1 MHLNNLKPSLQNQ
14 IYLMGTC
21 CCSPKTGSPKC
32 QQKKR
37 THSVVGGVGVL
48 LGVSTCRFQVLSQLI
63 KQPLT
68 RWSLHIRSALHAL
81 CRSKV
86 SIFLGLN
93 IERQTAGQSPTNHSA
108 LSFMTC
114 VMSSGRQGLSKQTNI
129 NSCMKGRL
137 WLTWLLPPTGRFEYE
152 WSAGVYFFRQ
162 C

>member
-1 MHLNNLKPSLQNQ
+1 M
-14 IYLMGTC
+14 
-21 CCSPKTGSPKC
+21 
-32 QQKKR
+32 
-37 THSVVGGVGVL
+37 VGGVGVL

-114 VMSSGRQGLSKQTNI
+114 VMSSGRQGLSKQTNKHKFVYEVT
-129 NSCMKGRL
+129 SVAH
-137 WLTWLLPPTGRFEYE
+137 LTAAPYRQIWVWVVSWSLFFPSVLAVLVAFNFSRHRGGFMVCSDRFLVV
-152 WSAGVYFFRQ
+152 AFFNQ
-162 C
+162 YYQFC

>member
-1 MHLNNLKPSLQNQ
+1 M
-14 IYLMGTC
+14 
-21 CCSPKTGSPKC
+21 
-32 QQKKR
+32 
-37 THSVVGGVGVL
+37 VGGVGVL

-114 VMSSGRQGLSKQTNI
+114 MMSSGRQGLSKQTNI
-129 NSCMKGRL
+129 NSCMKWRL
-137 WLTWLLPPTGRFEYE
+137 WLTWLLPPTGSWSLFFPSVLAVLVAFNFSRHRGGFMVCSDRFLVV
-152 WSAGVYFFRQ
+152 AFFNQ
-162 C
+162 YYQFC